1 MKSVV
6 KIAAAPRIV
15 AAVALVLGLAALT
28 PARAVLE
35 GFGLEGLGV
44 GGLGAFAERF
54 SAFAVDLGVPS
65 GGIDVPQPRDKR
77 IPSSGKAGP
86 VEFVVNRYSSDA
98 ERDDLLKTL
107 QDKGPEKLLD
117 ALQKLPR
124 IGYFRT
130 PNSIGYDLKYARKMP
145 LDEGGEQII
154 LATDRYITFWEAA
167 NRPRTIDYPFTLI
180 EMRIGRDGE
189 GEGKMSLFTKIMY
202 DKKKNQIVLENYA
215 SQPVLLTKVR
225 RESANTAAR

>member
-1 MKSVV
+1 MTHTS
-6 KIAAAPRIV
+6 IFCRTPTG
-15 AAVALVLGLAALT
+15 LVLALGLAAAL
-28 PARAVLE
+28 PSIEAAVP
-35 GFGLEGLGV
+35 
-44 GGLGAFAERF
+44 ERF
-54 SAFAVDLGVPS
+54 VATAVSIATPGPT
-65 GGIDVPQPRDKR
+65 G
-77 IPSSGKAGP
+77 AGT
-86 VEFVVNRYSSDA
+86 VEMVVERYSTDE
-98 ERDDLLKTL
+98 ERDLLLKTL
-107 QDKGPEKLLD
+107 LEKGSDKLLD
-117 ALQKLPR
+117 TLQSMKR
-124 IGYFRT
+124 VGYIRT

-145 LDEGGEQII
+145 LDEGGEQIV